1 MHNSTLLSIVTWG
14 VWVRLISASFPLE
27 IEAMVSEENAW
38 GLSYVVAEPM
48 RTYMN
53 LVPRSKRYP
62 INLQYLHFISLSI
75 PCWRRSQDKFVFVW
89 QTCYAWRLSKFEL
102 FLSFFLELL
111 EFSEDRQPWESV
123 EEKLDAIRYELLA
136 SMIRPFVRPF
146 FPPLLVITSL
156 PAPVSIPH
164 SLPPCLPPSSITRSV
179 PHYHLLSFFAFHFPF
194 SACLLPSVPR
204 FPRPFPA
211 PFVRPCLLFFT
222 LLLALPFPYST
233 NSPIIFHSLTFSLF
247 LTCVI
252 LVFFCFDNCYY
263 FALFFRD
270 MMRKIVKQMRTGRQW
285 RAASQD
291 GCS

>member
-1 MHNSTLLSIVTWG
+1 MHNSTLLSIITWG
-14 VWVRLISASFPLE
+14 VRVRLISASFPLE

-136 SMIRPFVRPF
+136 SIIRPFVRPF
-146 FPPLLVITSL
+146 FPPLLVPSTLLLSSLSSCAPSPLSLPSQLLSPSPTPYLPAFHLPPSLGRYLTTIFSLFSPSIFPSL
-156 PAPVSIPH
+156 PAFFLL
-164 SLPPCLPPSSITRSV
+164 SLDSPDPFRLPLSV
-179 PHYHLLSFFAFHFPF
+179 PASFSSH
-194 SACLLPSVPR
+194 SSLLLP
-204 FPRPFPA
+204 
-211 PFVRPCLLFFT
+211 
-222 LLLALPFPYST
+222 
-233 NSPIIFHSLTFSLF
+233 F
-247 LTCVI
+247 LT
-252 LVFFCFDNCYY
+252 
-263 FALFFRD
+263 
-270 MMRKIVKQMRTGRQW
+270 QQTHQ
-285 RAASQD
+285 
-291 GCS
+291 